1 MWCVDTAA
9 ATQNRILKDE
19 KSADLPVQAPTKYE
33 LVINGKS
40 TGLESATRA
49 APLYRTGR
57 GASGVWRAPVSATRR
72 VSHIAFVNFGRLS

>member
-33 LVINGKS
+33 LVITLKAAKAL
-40 TGLESATRA
+40 GLDVPPTLLARA
-49 APLYRTGR
+49 DE
-57 GASGVWRAPVSATRR
+57 V
-72 VSHIAFVNFGRLS
+72 IE